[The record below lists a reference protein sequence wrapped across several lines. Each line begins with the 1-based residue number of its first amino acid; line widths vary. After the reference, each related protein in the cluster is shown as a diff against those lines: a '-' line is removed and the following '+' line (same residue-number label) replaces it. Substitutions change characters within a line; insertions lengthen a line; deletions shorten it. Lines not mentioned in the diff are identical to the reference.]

1 MLNVVFAMVS
11 EPQFPVVSEVVPPL
25 AQSLELPPTA
35 AGKAAYQSGVEFHEL
50 ADFDQAIAAYQR
62 AIAVDPNFVDPYINL
77 SLIYISMG
85 QLDDAEALLQTVL
98 SLPDHPEEPASI
110 HALAHYNLGII
121 YSRQGDSTQAL
132 AQVNQAL
139 AIAPNFDQAQ
149 TFYQQLQTAPE

>member
-11 EPQFPVVSEVVPPL
+11 EPQFPVVSEVVSPL
-25 AQSLELPPTA
+25 TQGLELPPTT
-35 AGKAAYQSGVEFHEL
+35 AGKAAYQSGVEFHGM

-98 SLPDHPEEPASI
+98 ACRITRRNPQASMPSPI
-110 HALAHYNLGII
+110 TTWVLFII
-121 YSRQGDSTQAL
+121 AKETQ
-132 AQVNQAL
+132 
-139 AIAPNFDQAQ
+139 PRR
-149 TFYQQLQTAPE
+149 